1 MKKGFSLVELLVVL
15 VVIGIILAVIL
26 PNTLR
31 AIEQANVRDTAA
43 TLRTIDT
50 AINVCYSQ
58 TRNWAS
64 CDTIAELTAG
74 PNQFMDQIGAANI
87 SPFGI
92 AYTIVA
98 GPGGSFRSDKVAHF
112 PNWPALNPHN

>member
-15 VVIGIILAVIL
+15 VVIGIILAVVL

-43 TLRTIDT
+43 TLRSIDT

-58 TRNWAS
+58 TRTWAS
-64 CDTIAELTAG
+64 CDTLAELTAA
-74 PNQFMDQIGAANI
+74 PNQYLDAIPAN

-92 AYTIVA
+92 AYEPLVA
-98 GPGGSFRSDKVAHF
+98 GPGGSWRSDKVRHF
-112 PNWPALNPHN
+112 PSWPALNPHN

>member
-15 VVIGIILAVIL
+15 VVIGIILAVVL

-43 TLRTIDT
+43 TLRSIDT

-58 TRNWAS
+58 TRNWGA
-64 CDTIAELTAG
+64 CDTLAELTAG
-74 PNQFMDQIGAANI
+74 PNQYLDAIAAN

-98 GPGGSFRSDKVAHF
+98 GPGGSFRSDKAAHF